1 MKQYTPDELQQVS
14 PLVLAYIGDGVY
26 ELAVR
31 QHLLEQ
37 GLMKAGVLHSET
49 IRYVNA
55 ERQSQLLGDIE
66 RFLTEQELAVFRRGR
81 NAKSG
86 HQPPHARVVDY
97 RRATGIEALI
107 GWLYLTGQEGRLQVI
122 FEQLFAKEI

>member
-1 MKQYTPDELQQVS
+1 MRQYTPDELQQVS

-37 GLMKAGVLHSET
+37 GLMKAGALHSET

-66 RFLTEQELAVFRRGR
+66 GLLTEQELAVFRRGR
-81 NAKSG
+81 NAKSS
-86 HQPPHARVVDY
+86 HQPSHARVVDY

-107 GWLYLTGQEGRLQVI
+107 GWLYLTGQEGRLQAI
-122 FEQLFAKEI
+122 FEQLFAKEM